1 MQELNID
8 WEQFV
13 KSEKDNTIE
22 PMVDITKGHA
32 LMKEPFAPKEW
43 RFTLN
48 ILTKLVLLAFPIAI
62 ILFFFV
68 RWWIPVI
75 VIVLSF
81 MTIKAIREEAA
92 KAVIVTSLNDAKFY
106 SHAIRTGTLKIF
118 KKKD

>member
-13 KSEKDNTIE
+13 KNEKDNTII
-22 PMVDITKGHA
+22 PKVDITKGHA

-43 RFTLN
+43 RLTLN
-48 ILTKLVLLAFPIAI
+48 ILSTLVILAFPISI
-62 ILFFFV
+62 ILFFLV

-81 MTIKAIREEAA
+81 MTAKAIREEAA
-92 KAVIVTSLNDAKFY
+92 KAVIVTSLNDPKFY
-106 SHAIRTGTLKIF
+106 FHAIRTGTLKIF
-118 KKKD
+118 RKE